1 MHIDKELAATRLDVW
16 LWAVRLTPTRSAATE
31 LCRSGRVSLN
41 GGAAKPASAVKVGDR
56 IEARIAQRQ
65 RIVEVVRV
73 IGKRVG
79 APVAAECL
87 VDHSPPVERDAG
99 APVMQRDRGSGRPTK
114 RDRRQIDRLRGGWR
128 QIADR
133 QSGVSEPISSLIDIV
148 TTAMD

>member
-31 LCRSGRVSLN
+31 PCRSGRVSLN

-114 RDRRQIDRLRGGWR
+114 RDRRQIDRLRGG
-128 QIADR
+128 
-133 QSGVSEPISSLIDIV
+133 
-148 TTAMD
+148 

>member
-65 RIVEVVRV
+65 RELRAALRV
-73 IGKRVG
+73 QRELGGELVQVG
-79 APVAAECL
+79 AQLGMELVGYVLTKQAAQ
-87 VDHSPPVERDAG
+87 
-99 APVMQRDRGSGRPTK
+99 APARHH
-114 RDRRQIDRLRGGWR
+114 DRRRNPKQRAK
-128 QIADR
+128 QQANP
-133 QSGVSEPISSLIDIV
+133 Q
-148 TTAMD
+148 